1 MTLQEF
7 DAGLLQYFGIHRSR
21 PYLCQVSLMM
31 GKIRVDLLALDRWLE
46 QKHGLYNEEREISM
60 SMLIIEQY
68 GQAAHDWT
76 RRAMGIDE
84 PH

>member
-7 DAGLLQYFGIHRSR
+7 DAGLLKYFGIRSGR

-31 GKIRVDLLALDRWLE
+31 GKIRVDPLALDDWLE
-46 QKHGLYNEEREISM
+46 RKHGLYTEEREISM
-60 SMLIIEQY
+60 AMLITEQY

-76 RRAMGIDE
+76 RRAIGIDD
-84 PH
+84 PR